1 MGFDNPSNWRRR
13 TSCPKDLDMSNTPN
27 TPWWISEHPVVTA
40 QDIKKRNTRTVSFGI
55 AITMALV
62 AGVVGSIAGRTSA
75 TLDSKTNLVSTKSVI
90 ERKPDSIA
98 GIAARVSPSVVS
110 IEVRS
115 GNSGGTGSGFF
126 LESNGYILTNNHVIS
141 LAATNGATITV
152 KLANGKDYKAKLIGR
167 DVSYDLAVIKI
178 AVTDAPA
185 LQLGN
190 SDEVQVGDGV
200 IAIGSPLG
208 LTGTVTSG
216 IISAKNRPVTSGGGT
231 SESSFINAIQT
242 DAAINPGNSGGPLV
256 DLSGAVIGI
265 NSAIATTGSGFGG
278 QSGSIG
284 LGFAI
289 PINQARKTAD
299 QLIKNGSSTYP
310 IMGVSLDTRFTGTGA
325 KIPDE
330 VGAVSAGGPAER
342 AGIKPGDVIIAIDGK
357 AIATA
362 DEAIVSVRSHSV
374 GQRITVKFLRG
385 SVTKEVSLKLIAAK

>member
-1 MGFDNPSNWRRR
+1 MAKKSNDSD
-13 TSCPKDLDMSNTPN
+13 TSSAPN
-27 TPWWISEHPVVTA
+27 SPWWISDHKVVTA

-55 AITMALV
+55 AIAMALI
-62 AGVVGSIAGRTSA
+62 AGVVGSFVGRTSA
-75 TLDSKTNLVSTKSVI
+75 TLDTRTNLVSTQSTI

-110 IEVRS
+110 IEVSR

-126 LESNGYILTNNHVIS
+126 LDSAGHILTNNHVIS
-141 LAATNGATITV
+141 LAARAGALINV
-152 KLANGKDYKAKLIGR
+152 KLANGKNYEAKLVGR
-167 DVSYDLAVIKI
+167 DIPYDLAVIKI
-178 AVTDAPA
+178 NVTDAPA

-216 IISAKNRPVTSGGGT
+216 IISAKNRPVTSGSGT
-231 SESSFINAIQT
+231 RESSFINAIQT

-256 DLSGAVIGI
+256 DLSGAVVGI

-310 IMGVSLDTRFTGTGA
+310 IMGVSLDIRYSGIGA

-330 VGAVSAGGPAER
+330 AGSVTPNGPAER
-342 AGIKPGDVIIAIDGK
+342 AGIKPGDVIIEIAGK
-357 AIATA
+357 AVNTA
-362 DEAIVSVRSHSV
+362 DEAIIKVRSLNV
-374 GQRITVKFLRG
+374 GDKIKVKFKREG
-385 SVTKEVSLKLIAAK
+385 VAKEVSLVLIAAK

>member
-1 MGFDNPSNWRRR
+1 MANNSNDSDNLN
-13 TSCPKDLDMSNTPN
+13 MPN
-27 TPWWISEHPVVTA
+27 SPWWISDHKVVTA

-55 AITMALV
+55 AIAMALI
-62 AGVVGSIAGRTSA
+62 AGVVGSIVGRTSA
-75 TLDSKTNLVSTKSVI
+75 TLDTRTNLVSTQSTI

-110 IEVRS
+110 IEVSR

-126 LESNGYILTNNHVIS
+126 LDSTGHILTNNHVIS
-141 LAATNGATITV
+141 LAARAGALINV
-152 KLANGKDYKAKLIGR
+152 KLANGKNYEAKLVGR
-167 DVSYDLAVIKI
+167 DIPYDLAVIKI
-178 AVTDAPA
+178 NVTDAPA

-231 SESSFINAIQT
+231 RESSFINALQT

-256 DLSGAVIGI
+256 DLSGAVVGV
-265 NSAIATTGSGFGG
+265 NSAIATTGSSFGG

-289 PINQARKTAD
+289 PMNQARKTAD

-310 IMGVSLDTRFTGTGA
+310 IMGVSLDLTYSGVGA
-325 KIPDE
+325 KVPD
-330 VGAVSAGGPAER
+330 VAGSVTPNGPAEG
-342 AGIKPGDVIIAIDGK
+342 AGIKPGDVIIEIGGK
-357 AIATA
+357 KVNSA
-362 DEAIVSVRSHSV
+362 DEAIVKVRSFNV
-374 GQRITVKFLRG
+374 GDKIKVKFQRDG
-385 SVTKEVSLKLIAAK
+385 VTKEVSLVLIAAK

>member
-1 MGFDNPSNWRRR
+1 MAKNSNDSD
-13 TSCPKDLDMSNTPN
+13 TSSAPN
-27 TPWWISEHPVVTA
+27 SPWWISDHKVVTA

-55 AITMALV
+55 AIAMALI
-62 AGVVGSIAGRTSA
+62 AGVVGSFVGRTSA
-75 TLDSKTNLVSTKSVI
+75 TLDTRTNLVSTQSTI

-110 IEVRS
+110 IEVSR

-126 LESNGYILTNNHVIS
+126 LDSTGHILTNNHVIS
-141 LAATNGATITV
+141 LAARAGALINV
-152 KLANGKDYKAKLIGR
+152 KLANGKNYEAKLVGR
-167 DVSYDLAVIKI
+167 DIPYDLAVIKI
-178 AVTDAPA
+178 NVTDAPA

-216 IISAKNRPVTSGGGT
+216 IISAKNRPVTSGSGT
-231 SESSFINAIQT
+231 RESSFINAIQT

-256 DLSGAVIGI
+256 DLSGAVVGI

-310 IMGVSLDTRFTGTGA
+310 IMGVSLDLRYSGVGA

-330 VGAVSAGGPAER
+330 AGSVTPNGPAAR
-342 AGIKPGDVIIAIDGK
+342 AGIKPGDVIIEIAGK
-357 AIATA
+357 AVNTA
-362 DEAIVSVRSHSV
+362 DEAIIKVRSLNV
-374 GQRITVKFLRG
+374 GDKIKVKFKREG
-385 SVTKEVSLKLIAAK
+385 VTKEVSLVLIAAK

>member
-1 MGFDNPSNWRRR
+1 MANNSNNSE
-13 TSCPKDLDMSNTPN
+13 TSGMPN
-27 TPWWISEHPVVTA
+27 SPWWISEHKVITA
-40 QDIKKRNTRTVSFGI
+40 QDVRKRNTRTVSFGI
-55 AITMALV
+55 AITMAII

-75 TLDSKTNLVSTKSVI
+75 TLDSRTNLVSTKSTI

-110 IEVRS
+110 IEVSR

-126 LESNGYILTNNHVIS
+126 LDSTGHILTNNHVIS
-141 LAATNGATITV
+141 LAARAGASINVT
-152 KLANGKDYKAKLIGR
+152 LANGKNYSAKLIGR
-167 DVSYDLAVIKI
+167 DVAYDLAVIKI

-185 LQLGN
+185 LQLGD
-190 SDEVQVGDGV
+190 SEKVQVGDGV

-216 IISAKNRPVTSGGGT
+216 IISAKNRPVTSGSGT
-231 SESSFINAIQT
+231 TESSFINALQT

-256 DLSGAVIGI
+256 DLSGAVVGI
-265 NSAIATTGSGFGG
+265 NSAIATTGSSFGE

-310 IMGVSLDTRFTGTGA
+310 IMGVSLDLTYSGVGA
-325 KIPDE
+325 KVPN
-330 VGAVSAGGPAER
+330 VAGSVTPNGPADG
-342 AGIKPGDVIIAIDGK
+342 AGIKPGDVIIEIGGK
-357 AIATA
+357 KVNSA
-362 DEAIVSVRSHSV
+362 DEAIVKVRSFNV
-374 GQRITVKFLRG
+374 GDKIRVKFQRDG
-385 SVTKEVSLKLIAAK
+385 VTKEVSLVLIAAK

>member
-1 MGFDNPSNWRRR
+1 MTNSPD
-13 TSCPKDLDMSNTPN
+13 
-27 TPWWISEHPVVTA
+27 TPWWISEHPVVTES
-40 QDIKKRNTRTVSFGI
+40 DVKKRNSRNVSFSL
-55 AITMALV
+55 AIIMALI
-62 AGVVGSIAGRTSA
+62 AGVVGSFVGRTSA
-75 TLDSKTNLVSTKSVI
+75 TLDSKTNLVTTKSTI

-110 IEVRS
+110 IEVRN

-126 LESNGYILTNNHVIS
+126 LDSIGHILTNNHVIS
-141 LAATNGATITV
+141 MAATDGASISV
-152 KLANGKDYKAKLIGR
+152 KLANGKTYDAKLIGR

-216 IISAKNRPVTSGGGT
+216 IISAKNRPVTSGSGT

-265 NSAIATTGSGFGG
+265 NSAIATTDSGFGG

-299 QLIKNGSSTYP
+299 QLIKNGSATYP
-310 IMGVSLDTRFTGTGA
+310 IMGVSLDTRFTGSGA
-325 KIPDE
+325 KIPNE
-330 VGAVSAGGPAER
+330 VGAVTAGGPAAR
-342 AGIKPGDVIIAIDGK
+342 AGIKPGDVIIEIDGK
-357 AIATA
+357 AIGTA
-362 DEAIVSVRSHSV
+362 DEAIVSVRSHSI
-374 GQRITVKFLRG
+374 GEQIKVKFIRDG
-385 SVTKEVSLKLIAAK
+385 ATKEVSLKLIAAK

>member
-1 MGFDNPSNWRRR
+1 M
-13 TSCPKDLDMSNTPN
+13 PN
-27 TPWWISEHPVVTA
+27 SPWWISDHKVVTA

-55 AITMALV
+55 AIAMALI
-62 AGVVGSIAGRTSA
+62 AGVVGSIVGRTSA
-75 TLDSKTNLVSTKSVI
+75 TLDTRTNLVSTQSTI

-110 IEVRS
+110 IEVSR

-126 LESNGYILTNNHVIS
+126 LDSTGHILTNNHVIS
-141 LAATNGATITV
+141 LAARAGALINV
-152 KLANGKDYKAKLIGR
+152 KLANGKNYEAKLVGR
-167 DVSYDLAVIKI
+167 DIPYDLAVIKI
-178 AVTDAPA
+178 NVTDAPA

-216 IISAKNRPVTSGGGT
+216 IISAKNRPVTSGSGT
-231 SESSFINAIQT
+231 RESSFINAIQT

-256 DLSGAVIGI
+256 DLSGAVVGI

-310 IMGVSLDTRFTGTGA
+310 IMGVSLDLRYSGVGA

-330 VGAVSAGGPAER
+330 AGSVTPNGPAAR
-342 AGIKPGDVIIAIDGK
+342 AGIKPGDVIIEIAGK
-357 AIATA
+357 AVDTA
-362 DEAIVSVRSHSV
+362 DEAIIKVRSLNV
-374 GQRITVKFLRG
+374 GDKVKIKFKREG
-385 SVTKEVSLKLIAAK
+385 VTKEVSLVLIAAK

>member
-1 MGFDNPSNWRRR
+1 MSASQNNP
-13 TSCPKDLDMSNTPN
+13 D
-27 TPWWISEHPVVTA
+27 TPWWVSNYPAVTTA
-40 QDIKKRNTRTVSFGI
+40 EVKKANTRTVGFGI
-55 AITMALV
+55 AIAMALI
-62 AGVVGSIAGRTSA
+62 AGVIGSIVGRTSA
-75 TLDSKTNLVSTKSVI
+75 TLDSKTNLVTTKSVI

-110 IEVRS
+110 IEVRN

-126 LESNGYILTNNHVIS
+126 LDSSGHILTNNHVIS
-141 LAATNGATITV
+141 AAATNGADITV
-152 KLANGKDYKAKLIGR
+152 KLANGKNYGAKLIGR

-190 SDEVQVGDGV
+190 SDEIQVGDGV

-231 SESSFINAIQT
+231 SESSFINALQT

-265 NSAIATTGSGFGG
+265 NSAIATTGSSFGG

-289 PINQARKTAD
+289 PINQAKKTAD
-299 QLIKNGSSTYP
+299 QLIKFGSSTYP
-310 IMGVSLDTRFTGTGA
+310 IMGVSLDTRFAGTGA
-325 KIPDE
+325 KIPNTP
-330 VGAVSAGGPAER
+330 GSVSSGGPADR
-342 AGIKPGDVIIAIDGK
+342 AGIVPGDVIVEIDGK
-357 AIATA
+357 SIASA

-374 GQRITVKFLRG
+374 GDVVKVKYLRG
-385 SVTKEVSLKLIAAK
+385 NTTKEVTLKLVAAK

>member
-1 MGFDNPSNWRRR
+1 MSDNSNN
-13 TSCPKDLDMSNTPN
+13 SGTPN
-27 TPWWISEHPVVTA
+27 TPWWISDYEVVTTA
-40 QDIKKRNTRTVSFGI
+40 EIKKRNTRTVSFGI
-55 AITMALV
+55 AIAMALI
-62 AGVVGSIAGRTSA
+62 AGVVGSVVGRTSA
-75 TLDSKTNLVSTKSVI
+75 TMDSKTNLVSTKSTI

-110 IEVRS
+110 IEVQNGRR
-115 GNSGGTGSGFF
+115 GGTGSGFF
-126 LESNGYILTNNHVIS
+126 LDSNGHILTNNHVIS
-141 LAATNGATITV
+141 LAATNGATIKV
-152 KLANGKDYKAKLIGR
+152 MLANGKDYDAKLVGR
-167 DVSYDLAVIKI
+167 DIPYDLAVIKI

-185 LQLGN
+185 LQLGD
-190 SDEVQVGDGV
+190 SDAVQVGDGV

-256 DLSGAVIGI
+256 DLSGAVVGI

-299 QLIKNGSSTYP
+299 QLIKNGVSTYP
-310 IMGVSLDTRFTGTGA
+310 IMGVSLDTRFMGTGA
-325 KIPDE
+325 RIATEPRS
-330 VGAVSAGGPAER
+330 VTIGGPAAG
-342 AGIKPGDVIIAIDGK
+342 AGIKPGDIIIEIDGK
-357 AIATA
+357 AINSA
-362 DEAIVSVRSHSV
+362 DEAIVNVRSHNV
-374 GQRITVKFLRG
+374 GDQIKIKFQRDG
-385 SVTKEVSLKLIAAK
+385 VTKEASLKLIAAK

>member
-1 MGFDNPSNWRRR
+1 M
-13 TSCPKDLDMSNTPN
+13 PN
-27 TPWWISEHPVVTA
+27 SPWWISDHKVVTA

-55 AITMALV
+55 AIAMALI
-62 AGVVGSIAGRTSA
+62 AGVVGSIVGRTSA
-75 TLDSKTNLVSTKSVI
+75 TLDTRTNLVSTQSTI

-110 IEVRS
+110 IEVSR

-126 LESNGYILTNNHVIS
+126 LDSTGHILTNNHVIS
-141 LAATNGATITV
+141 LAARAGALINV
-152 KLANGKDYKAKLIGR
+152 KLANGKNYEAKLVGR
-167 DVSYDLAVIKI
+167 DIPYDLAVIKI
-178 AVTDAPA
+178 NVTDAPA

-216 IISAKNRPVTSGGGT
+216 IISAKNRPVTSGSGT
-231 SESSFINAIQT
+231 KESSFINAIQS

-256 DLSGAVIGI
+256 DLSGAVVGI

-310 IMGVSLDTRFTGTGA
+310 IMGVSLDIRYSGVGA

-330 VGAVSAGGPAER
+330 AGSVTPNGPAAR
-342 AGIKPGDVIIAIDGK
+342 AGIKPGDVIIEIAGK
-357 AIATA
+357 AVDTA
-362 DEAIVSVRSHSV
+362 DEAIIKVRSLNV
-374 GQRITVKFLRG
+374 GDKIKIKFKREG
-385 SVTKEVSLKLIAAK
+385 VTKEVSLVLIAAK

>member
-1 MGFDNPSNWRRR
+1 M
-13 TSCPKDLDMSNTPN
+13 PN
-27 TPWWISEHPVVTA
+27 SPWWISDHKVVTA

-55 AITMALV
+55 AIAMALI
-62 AGVVGSIAGRTSA
+62 AGVVGSIVGRTSA
-75 TLDSKTNLVSTKSVI
+75 TLDTRTNLVSTQSTI

-110 IEVRS
+110 IEVSR

-126 LESNGYILTNNHVIS
+126 LDSTGHILTNNHVIS
-141 LAATNGATITV
+141 LAARAGALINV
-152 KLANGKDYKAKLIGR
+152 KLANGKNYEAKLVGR
-167 DVSYDLAVIKI
+167 DIPYDLAVIKI
-178 AVTDAPA
+178 NVTDAPA

-216 IISAKNRPVTSGGGT
+216 IISAKNRPVTSGSGT
-231 SESSFINAIQT
+231 KESSFINAIQT

-256 DLSGAVIGI
+256 DLSGAVVGI

-310 IMGVSLDTRFTGTGA
+310 IMGVSLDLRYSGVGA

-330 VGAVSAGGPAER
+330 AGSVTPNGPAAR
-342 AGIKPGDVIIAIDGK
+342 AGIKPGDVIIEIAGK
-357 AIATA
+357 AVDTA
-362 DEAIVSVRSHSV
+362 DEAIIKVRSLNV
-374 GQRITVKFLRG
+374 GDKIKIKFKREG
-385 SVTKEVSLKLIAAK
+385 VTKEVSLVLIAAK

>member
-1 MGFDNPSNWRRR
+1 M
-13 TSCPKDLDMSNTPN
+13 TNTPN

-40 QDIKKRNTRTVSFGI
+40 ADVKKRNTRTVGFGV
-55 AITMALV
+55 AITMALI
-62 AGVVGSIAGRTSA
+62 AGVVGSIAGRTTA
-75 TLDSKTNLVSTKSVI
+75 NIDSKTNLVTTKSVI

-110 IEVRS
+110 IDVRS
-115 GNSGGTGSGFF
+115 ENSGGTGSGFF
-126 LESNGYILTNNHVIS
+126 LDNLGYILTNNHVIS
-141 LAATNGATITV
+141 SAAINNSKITV
-152 KLANGKDYKAKLIGR
+152 KLANGKNYSAKLIGR
-167 DVSYDLAVIKI
+167 DVAYDLAVIKI

-185 LQLGN
+185 LQLGD

-265 NSAIATTGSGFGG
+265 NSAIATTGYGYGG
-278 QSGSIG
+278 QGGSIG

-310 IMGVSLDTRFTGTGA
+310 IMGVSLDTRYSGNGA
-325 KIPDE
+325 KISTEAGSVTP
-330 VGAVSAGGPAER
+330 GGPAER
-342 AGIKPGDVIIAIDGK
+342 AGIEPGDVIIEIDGK
-357 AIATA
+357 AVGTS
-362 DEAIVSVRSHSV
+362 DEAIVNVRSHSV
-374 GQRITVKFLRG
+374 GDSIKVKFKRDG
-385 SVTKEVSLKLIAAK
+385 VTKEVTLKLIAAK

>member
-1 MGFDNPSNWRRR
+1 MSASQNNP
-13 TSCPKDLDMSNTPN
+13 D
-27 TPWWISEHPVVTA
+27 TPWWVSNYPAVTTA
-40 QDIKKRNTRTVSFGI
+40 EVKKANTRTVGFGI
-55 AITMALV
+55 AIAMALI
-62 AGVVGSIAGRTSA
+62 AGVIGSFVGRTSA
-75 TLDSKTNLVSTKSVI
+75 TLDSKTNLVTTKSVI

-110 IEVRS
+110 IEVRN
-115 GNSGGTGSGFF
+115 GNTGGTGSGFF
-126 LESNGYILTNNHVIS
+126 LDSSGHILTNNHVIS
-141 LAATNGATITV
+141 AAATNGADITV
-152 KLANGKDYKAKLIGR
+152 KLANGKNYGAKLIGR

-190 SDEVQVGDGV
+190 SDEIQVGDGV

-231 SESSFINAIQT
+231 SESSFINALQT

-265 NSAIATTGSGFGG
+265 NSAIATTGSSFGG

-289 PINQARKTAD
+289 PINQAKKTAD
-299 QLIKNGSSTYP
+299 QLIKFGSSTYP
-310 IMGVSLDTRFTGTGA
+310 IMGVSLDTRFAGTGA
-325 KIPDE
+325 KIPNTP
-330 VGAVSAGGPAER
+330 GSVSPGGPADR
-342 AGIKPGDVIIAIDGK
+342 AGIAPGDVIVEIDGK
-357 AIATA
+357 SIASA

-374 GQRITVKFLRG
+374 GDVVKVKYQRGNI
-385 SVTKEVSLKLIAAK
+385 TKEVTLKLVAAK

>member
-1 MGFDNPSNWRRR
+1 MANNSNDSDNLN
-13 TSCPKDLDMSNTPN
+13 MPN
-27 TPWWISEHPVVTA
+27 SPWWISDHKVVTA

-55 AITMALV
+55 AIAMALI
-62 AGVVGSIAGRTSA
+62 AGVVGSIVGRTSA
-75 TLDSKTNLVSTKSVI
+75 TLDTRTNLVSTQSTI

-110 IEVRS
+110 IEVSR

-126 LESNGYILTNNHVIS
+126 LDSTGHILTNNHVIS
-141 LAATNGATITV
+141 LAARAGALINV
-152 KLANGKDYKAKLIGR
+152 KLANGKNYEAKLVGR
-167 DVSYDLAVIKI
+167 DIPYDLAVIKI
-178 AVTDAPA
+178 NVTDAPA

-216 IISAKNRPVTSGGGT
+216 IISAKNRPVTSGSGT
-231 SESSFINAIQT
+231 RESSFINAIQT

-256 DLSGAVIGI
+256 DLSGAVVGI

-310 IMGVSLDTRFTGTGA
+310 IMGVSLDIRYSGVGA

-330 VGAVSAGGPAER
+330 AGSVTPNGPAAR
-342 AGIKPGDVIIAIDGK
+342 AGIKPGDVIIEIAGK
-357 AIATA
+357 AVDTA
-362 DEAIVSVRSHSV
+362 DEAIIKVRSLNV
-374 GQRITVKFLRG
+374 GDKVKIKFKREG
-385 SVTKEVSLKLIAAK
+385 VTKEVSLVLIAAK

>member
-1 MGFDNPSNWRRR
+1 MANNSNN
-13 TSCPKDLDMSNTPN
+13 SDTPN
-27 TPWWISEHPVVTA
+27 TPWWISEHQVITA
-40 QDIKKRNTRTVSFGI
+40 QDVKKRNTRTVSFGI
-55 AITMALV
+55 AISMALI
-62 AGVVGSIAGRTSA
+62 AGVIGSVVGRTSA
-75 TLDSKTNLVSTKSVI
+75 SLDTKTNLVSTKSTI
-90 ERKPDSIA
+90 ERKPDSVA

-110 IEVRS
+110 IEVS
-115 GNSGGTGSGFF
+115 KGNNGGSGSGFF
-126 LESNGYILTNNHVIS
+126 LDSNGHILTNNHVIS
-141 LAATNGATITV
+141 LAATAGATIQV
-152 KLANGKDYKAKLIGR
+152 KLANGKNYDAELVGR

-185 LQLGN
+185 LQLGD
-190 SDEVQVGDGV
+190 SDKIQVGDGV

-216 IISAKNRPVTSGGGT
+216 IISAKNRPVTSGSGT
-231 SESSFINAIQT
+231 RESSFINALQT

-256 DLSGAVIGI
+256 DLSGAVVGI

-310 IMGVSLDTRFTGTGA
+310 IMGVSLDTRYTGGGA

-330 VGAVSAGGPAER
+330 VGSVSPGGPADR
-342 AGIKPGDVIIAIDGK
+342 AGIKPGDIIIEIDGK
-357 AIATA
+357 AVDTA
-362 DEAIVSVRSHSV
+362 DEAIITVRSRNV
-374 GQRITVKFLRG
+374 GDKIKIKFKRLG
-385 SVTKEVSLKLIAAK
+385 ATKEVSLVLIAAK

>member
-1 MGFDNPSNWRRR
+1 M
-13 TSCPKDLDMSNTPN
+13 TNTPN

-40 QDIKKRNTRTVSFGI
+40 ADVKKRNTRTVGFGV
-55 AITMALV
+55 AITMALI

-75 TLDSKTNLVSTKSVI
+75 NIDSKTNLVTTKSVI

-110 IEVRS
+110 IDVRS
-115 GNSGGTGSGFF
+115 ENSGGTGSGFF
-126 LESNGYILTNNHVIS
+126 LDNLGYILTNNHVIS
-141 LAATNGATITV
+141 SAAINNSKITV
-152 KLANGKDYKAKLIGR
+152 KLANGKNYSAKLIGR
-167 DVSYDLAVIKI
+167 DVAYDLAVIKI

-185 LQLGN
+185 LQLGD

-265 NSAIATTGSGFGG
+265 NSAIATTGYGYGG
-278 QSGSIG
+278 QGGSIG

-310 IMGVSLDTRFTGTGA
+310 IMGVSLDTRYSGNGA
-325 KIPDE
+325 KISTEAGSVTP
-330 VGAVSAGGPAER
+330 GGPAER
-342 AGIKPGDVIIAIDGK
+342 AGIEPGDVIIEIDGK
-357 AIATA
+357 AVGTS
-362 DEAIVSVRSHSV
+362 DEAIVNVRSHSV
-374 GQRITVKFLRG
+374 GDSIKVKFKRDG
-385 SVTKEVSLKLIAAK
+385 VTKEVTLKLIAAK

>member
-1 MGFDNPSNWRRR
+1 M
-13 TSCPKDLDMSNTPN
+13 PN
-27 TPWWISEHPVVTA
+27 SPWWISDHKVVTA

-55 AITMALV
+55 AIAMALI
-62 AGVVGSIAGRTSA
+62 AGVVGSIVGRTSA
-75 TLDSKTNLVSTKSVI
+75 TLDTRTNLVSTQSTI

-110 IEVRS
+110 IEVSR

-126 LESNGYILTNNHVIS
+126 LDSTGHILTNNHVIS
-141 LAATNGATITV
+141 LAARAGALINV
-152 KLANGKDYKAKLIGR
+152 KLANGKNYEAKLVGR
-167 DVSYDLAVIKI
+167 DIPYDLAVIKI
-178 AVTDAPA
+178 NVTDAPA

-216 IISAKNRPVTSGGGT
+216 IISAKNRPVTSGSGT
-231 SESSFINAIQT
+231 KESSFINAIQT

-256 DLSGAVIGI
+256 DLSGAVVGI

-310 IMGVSLDTRFTGTGA
+310 IMGVSLDLRYSGVGA
-325 KIPDE
+325 KIPNE
-330 VGAVSAGGPAER
+330 AGSVTPNGPAAR
-342 AGIKPGDVIIAIDGK
+342 AGIKPGDVIIEIAGK
-357 AIATA
+357 AVDTA
-362 DEAIVSVRSHSV
+362 DEAIIKVRSLNV
-374 GQRITVKFLRG
+374 GDKVKIKFKREG
-385 SVTKEVSLKLIAAK
+385 VTKEVSLVLIAAK